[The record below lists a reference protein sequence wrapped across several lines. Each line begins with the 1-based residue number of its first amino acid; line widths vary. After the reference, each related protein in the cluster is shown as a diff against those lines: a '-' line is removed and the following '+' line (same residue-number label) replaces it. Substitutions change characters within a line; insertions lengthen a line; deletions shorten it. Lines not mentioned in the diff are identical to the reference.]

1 MKIKN
6 LKTGQKVLMKL
17 MGFPE
22 EIEIESHIVGVEKD
36 RLRIMFPEKHS
47 SKMYYFREGQEVELS
62 IYFASKVIIMASLVI
77 NTPYEEAF
85 TLELN
90 DEFIVIQRRQYVRA
104 DIPLDISLYQDGR
117 LCLSTKTLNISGGG
131 FKMVSDGTI
140 SPERVYGFSFKIPN
154 TDFEIT
160 GNGVVLQTVEDNG
173 SFVSMFKI
181 KNIKEDD
188 RNKIIKLCL
197 EHEMKVHQAMK
208 EAESLR

>member
-1 MKIKN
+1 
-6 LKTGQKVLMKL
+6 
-17 MGFPE
+17 
-22 EIEIESHIVGVEKD
+22 
-36 RLRIMFPEKHS
+36 
-47 SKMYYFREGQEVELS
+47 MYYFREGQEVELS
-62 IYFASKVIIMASLVI
+62 IYFSSKVIIMASLVI

-131 FKMVSDGTI
+131 FKMVSDVTI
-140 SPERVYGFSFKIPN
+140 SPESAYGFSFKIPN
-154 TDFEIT
+154 TEFEIT
-160 GNGVVLQTVEDNG
+160 GSGVVLQTVEDNG
-173 SFVSMFKI
+173 NFVSMFKI

>member
-17 MGFPE
+17 IGFPE

-62 IYFASKVIIMASLVI
+62 IYFSSKVIIMASLVI
-77 NTPYEEAF
+77 NTPYEESF

-104 DIPLDISLYQDGR
+104 DIPVDISLYQNGC
-117 LCLSTKTLNISGGG
+117 LCLTTKTLNISGGG
-131 FKMVSDGTI
+131 FRMLSNESIKPNSAY
-140 SPERVYGFSFKIPN
+140 SFSFKIPN
-154 TDFEIT
+154 TDFEIQ
-160 GNGVVLQTVEDNG
+160 GSGVVLHTVEDSDN
-173 SFVSMFKI
+173 FVSMFKI
-181 KNIKEDD
+181 KSINEED

-208 EAESLR
+208 ESRVS